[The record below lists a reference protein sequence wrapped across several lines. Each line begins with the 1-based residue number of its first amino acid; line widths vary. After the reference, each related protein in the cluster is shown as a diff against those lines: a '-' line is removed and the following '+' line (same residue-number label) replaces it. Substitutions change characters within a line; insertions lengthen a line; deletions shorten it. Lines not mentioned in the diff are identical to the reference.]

1 MFFPNNF
8 EIFFLLFIANVI
20 TVILSYQHWRVGFIL
35 TRGKKRTSLL
45 FYICFVKKFC
55 ISFKVAD
62 FSFQCASFLRIQ
74 VKYSGF
80 ILLLKKKNFDII
92 FKISHNKQI
101 TDKIFRWFFFKFR
114 FWKIFLWNNFSV
126 VRRVSVA
133 IVILWRND
141 KIKFCR
147 SMWYEII

>member
-20 TVILSYQHWRVGFIL
+20 TVILSYQQWRVGFIL

-80 ILLLKKKNFDII
+80 ILLLKKKKSISFLKFHTINKLLTKYFDGFFLNFVFGKYFCETI
-92 FKISHNKQI
+92 FQLYGEWALPL
-101 TDKIFRWFFFKFR
+101 WFYD
-114 FWKIFLWNNFSV
+114 V
-126 VRRVSVA
+126 M
-133 IVILWRND
+133 
-141 KIKFCR
+141 IK
-147 SMWYEII
+147 

>member
-1 MFFPNNF
+1 MFSPNNF

-62 FSFQCASFLRIQ
+62 FSFQCASFCAFKSNTVDL
-74 VKYSGF
+74 YF
-80 ILLLKKKNFDII
+80 FKKK
-92 FKISHNKQI
+92 KISISFLEFHTINKLL
-101 TDKIFRWFFFKFR
+101 TKYFDGFFLNFVFGKC
-114 FWKIFLWNNFSV
+114 FLWNNFSV